1 MTSNMIKPENK
12 PYQSV
17 LAVLSVHLYGCDKSY
32 QQLALLSR
40 QLNNISEPRLISS
53 LLTLDFM
60 LHHYINDK
68 GEVWDIQK
76 ESYQMFCNRSES
88 LKIVN
93 SGYSEKDVQYFFQ
106 WIVMLSNWDH
116 DLNLPITYSFH

>member
-1 MTSNMIKPENK
+1 MIKPENK

-17 LAVLSVHLYGCDKSY
+17 LAVLSVQLYGCEKSY
-32 QQLALLSR
+32 QQLALLSS

-60 LHHYINDK
+60 LHHYINDE

-106 WIVMLSNWDH
+106 WIVMLSNWEH

>member
-1 MTSNMIKPENK
+1 MIKPENK
-12 PYQSV
+12 PYQPV
-17 LAVLSVHLYGCDKSY
+17 LAVLSVQLYGCEKSY
-32 QQLALLSR
+32 QQLALLSS
-40 QLNNISEPRLISS
+40 QLNNISESRLISS

-60 LHHYINDK
+60 LHHYINGE

-93 SGYSEKDVQYFFQ
+93 SGYSEKDVQHFFQ

>member
-1 MTSNMIKPENK
+1 MKSNMIKPENK

-17 LAVLSVHLYGCDKSY
+17 LAVLSVQLYGCEKSY
-32 QQLALLSR
+32 QQLALLSS

-60 LHHYINDK
+60 LHHYINDE

-76 ESYQMFCNRSES
+76 ESYQMFRNRSES
-88 LKIVN
+88 LEIVN
-93 SGYSEKDVQYFFQ
+93 SGYSEKDVQHFFQ
-106 WIVMLSNWDH
+106 WIVMLSNWKH

>member
-1 MTSNMIKPENK
+1 MKSNMIKPENK
-12 PYQSV
+12 QYLPV
-17 LAVLSVHLYGCDKSY
+17 LAVLSVQLYGCQKSS
-32 QQLALLSR
+32 QQLALLSS

-93 SGYSEKDVQYFFQ
+93 SGYSEKDVQHFFQ
-106 WIVMLSNWDH
+106 WIVMLSKWDH
-116 DLNLPITYSFH
+116 DLNLPIIYGFH